1 MNSTLKTLKPLITG
15 KYSKMELEE
24 MSEEYKLSQSPEILA
39 TAFEK
44 LFKLILTKGGKFTT
58 VSSEDLA
65 SISLQKLDTC
75 LMLYDPETAKFIT
88 FYLTSL
94 HNALVNFTKDYYR
107 SVGAFGSM
115 VRLDDTAFDDNEAT
129 VGEYIKDTN
138 AVPVTDID
146 IQVDLETYLDKLPLR
161 RREMLTMFLT
171 GGVDMTDSEIAQIYN
186 CTTSRVNR
194 TKHQLREDLCKL
206 GFTY

>member
-146 IQVDLETYLDKLPLR
+146 IQVDLENYLDKLPLR

>member
-146 IQVDLETYLDKLPLR
+146 IQVDLEKYLDKLPLR